1 MPYVRNALLVALR
14 ETTYATD
21 PGPTGANAVP
31 VFDLNVRFMRADTK
45 ARNLV
50 GPYMGGRPSVQAR
63 RRTEMDFKIEATG
76 SGAAGTAP
84 GYAAFLRAA
93 GFSETVTASTRVDY
107 DPVSTGFD
115 SVAVYG
121 NVDGRRARAIGA
133 RAGLGAN
140 FTAGEVPYFAVSNLV
155 GRDGGGPDAQALL
168 TPTFANVAA
177 PLPVNRD
184 NTTFTLGGVSLILQS
199 LDIAPYAPVWVN
211 RPNSE
216 RAEIVDH
223 VMAGTLVV
231 ESGPLATWDPY
242 LQSRN
247 RAQLALSLVH
257 GTTAGNIVELVA
269 SRVELGEISEG
280 EVDGLETWSIPFT
293 LVAVAGAPELR
304 IRIR

>member
-21 PGPTGANAVP
+21 PTPTGANAIQVT
-31 VFDLNVRFMRADTK
+31 DLDVQFMAADVVE
-45 ARNLV
+45 RNLV
-50 GPYMGGRPSVQAR
+50 GPYMGARPAVLAR
-63 RRTEMDFKIEATG
+63 RRTLMSFRVEATG

-115 SVAVYG
+115 SVAAYG
-121 NVDGRRARAIGA
+121 NVDGRRARMIGG
-133 RAGLGAN
+133 RGGLGVN
-140 FTAGEVPYFAVSNLV
+140 VTAGQIPYFAFSNFV
-155 GRDGGGPDAQALL
+155 GRDAGGPDAQALL
-168 TPTFANVAA
+168 TPTFSNVAA
-177 PLPVNRD
+177 PLVVNRE
-184 NTTFTLGGVSLILQS
+184 NTTFTLGGQALILQS
-199 LDIAPYAPVWVN
+199 LDLTPYDPVWVN

-223 VMAGTLVV
+223 PIRGTLVV
-231 ESGPLATWDPY
+231 ESVPLGTWDPY
-242 LQSRN
+242 LQSRS

-257 GTTAGNIVELVA
+257 GTVAGNIVELVA
-269 SRVELGEISEG
+269 SRVELGEITEG
-280 EVDGLETWSIPFT
+280 EIDGLETWNIPIT
-293 LVAVAGAPELR
+293 LVAVAGSPELR